1 MSNKFMYPQM
11 SAYGTVTNADAS
23 NQLIAAKTDMYLCV
37 EHITFSIYEQAE
49 GGGGLFRIQ
58 GTEGTI
64 VYISDADAVKDLPIP
79 WGPEGV
85 ELPVGEG
92 LEIIVYGAQ
101 TKQAS
106 VSIAVTAHRSF
117 KSGR

>member
-1 MSNKFMYPQM
+1 MSNKFMYPQV
-11 SAYGTVTNADAS
+11 SAYGEVTNVAAS
-23 NQLIAAKTDMYLCV
+23 NQVIAARTDMYLSV
-37 EHITFSIYEQAE
+37 ERITFSIYEQAE

-58 GTEGTI
+58 GTEGTV
-64 VYISDADAVKDLPIP
+64 VYTSDADTVKDLPIDF
-79 WGPEGV
+79 GPEGV
-85 ELPVGEG
+85 ELPISEG

-117 KSGR
+117 KQGR

>member
-1 MSNKFMYPQM
+1 MSNKFMYPQI
-11 SAYGTVTNADAS
+11 SAYGEATNAVAS
-23 NQLIAAKTDMYLCV
+23 NQIIAASTTMYLSIERIV
-37 EHITFSIYEQAE
+37 FSIYEQAE

-58 GTEGTI
+58 STEGTVI
-64 VYISDADAVKDLPIP
+64 YTIDADAVKDFPIDF
-79 WGPEGV
+79 GPEGV

-117 KSGR
+117 KQGR